1 MPTMRLIA
9 LHIAPLYRAVLLC
22 RCLSSQSCRHE
33 AFETFSSVSLDLL
46 TMMKFTLLALAPQG
60 GYRAWDL
67 AYRPDG
73 RKRERGNW
81 ADKSSGELEWWTASN

>member
-1 MPTMRLIA
+1 MQA
-9 LHIAPLYRAVLLC
+9 LLDAGYTAV
-22 RCLSSQSCRHE
+22 SE
-33 AFETFSSVSLDLL
+33 
-46 TMMKFTLLALAPQG
+46 LAG
-60 GYRAWDL
+60 GYRSWDL